1 MFVILVYDV
10 HAKRVSKVRKIAKK
24 YLTPI
29 QRSVFEGHLTQGR
42 INSLKSE
49 LQQTIDPETD
59 SALIYRSSGWGA
71 LSKEQLGKF
80 PVSSDFIL

>member
-10 HAKRVSKVRKIAKK
+10 HAKRVGKVRKIAKK

-42 INSLKSE
+42 INSLKYE
-49 LQQTIDPETD
+49 FQQAIDPEQD
-59 SALIYRSSGWGA
+59 SVLIYRSNGWGP
-71 LSKEQLGKF
+71 LVKEQLGSF
-80 PVSSDFIL
+80 PVSNDFII